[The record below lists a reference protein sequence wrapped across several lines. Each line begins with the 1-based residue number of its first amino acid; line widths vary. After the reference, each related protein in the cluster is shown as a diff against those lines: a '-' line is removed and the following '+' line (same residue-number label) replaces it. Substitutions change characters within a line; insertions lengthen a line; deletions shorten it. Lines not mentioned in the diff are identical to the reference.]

1 MSLLRSTY
9 LETLPDR
16 DRLGRPD
23 VYDNIVE
30 VHVAATGWDHVHIA
44 LQSGNDGVEV
54 NLTIE
59 NALQI
64 VAGLSAAVAL
74 AMKGLPDEN

>member
-23 VYDNIVE
+23 VYDNTVE

-44 LQSGNDGVEV
+44 LQSGNDEVEV
-54 NLTIE
+54 NLTIHDAIE
-59 NALQI
+59 ILRA
-64 VAGLSAAVAL
+64 LSAAIVKAQ
-74 AMKGLPDEN
+74 ATPGKE

>member
-9 LETLPDR
+9 LEILPDR

-23 VYDNIVE
+23 VYDNTVE
-30 VHVAATGWDHVHIA
+30 VHVAATGWHHVHIA
-44 LQSGNDGVEV
+44 LQSGNDEVEV

-64 VAGLSAAVAL
+64 VAALSAAVAL